1 MPDLEQFVVESPVF
15 SGMSQAQLEALAG
28 TAGNAR
34 FREGEYLFHEGGQ
47 ADVFYLLR
55 VGDVALETFA
65 PRQGPVIIETVHEGE
80 LVGASWLFPPFRWHF
95 DGRAIGGV
103 RAVVFDGVALRKLSQ
118 EDQLFGYE
126 LLTRFAE
133 PLIQRLQATRLRL
146 LDVYGHAS
154 AHS

>member
-1 MPDLEQFVVESPVF
+1 MADLEQFIVDSAVF
-15 SGMSQAQLEALAG
+15 AGMSQVQVSTLAG
-28 TAGNAR
+28 AASNAR
-34 FREGEYLFHEGGQ
+34 FREGEYLFHEGGP

-55 VGDVALETFA
+55 DGDVALETFA
-65 PRQGPVIIETVHEGE
+65 PHQGPVIIETVHQGE

-103 RAVVFDGVALRKLSQ
+103 RAVVFDGVALRRLSQ
-118 EDQLFGYE
+118 EDHLFGYE

-146 LDVYGHAS
+146 LDVYGHAG